1 MKKLASGLLAGI
13 FVFTAGN
20 AAQANYEYFD
30 SPPFDT
36 YKVSEGDT
44 LSYIGK
50 RYGVELD
57 DLYSFNPDIEGDL
70 IVTGESIN
78 LVGNPDNTD
87 NGSADRIELSA
98 SERDL
103 LERLVH
109 AETRG
114 QDYEGKVAVAEV
126 VFNRVDSDDFPD
138 TVRDVIMQNRQF
150 SPVANGA
157 INNNPSS
164 KTKEAVQDAVEGTNL
179 VDDALFF
186 WNPDIATSRWL
197 ESMTVVRT
205 IDDHEFLK

>member
-1 MKKLASGLLAGI
+1 MKLKKLASVLLAGI

-20 AAQANYEYFD
+20 AVQANYEYFD

-44 LSYIGK
+44 LSYIAK

-57 DLYSFNPDIEGDL
+57 DLYSFNPDIKGDL
-70 IVTGESIN
+70 IVTGESIK
-78 LVGNPDNTD
+78 LVGNSDD
-87 NGSADRIELSA
+87 GSADRIELSA
-98 SERDL
+98 SDRDL

-109 AETRG
+109 AEARG
-114 QDYEGKVAVAEV
+114 QDYEGKIAVAEV

-138 TVRDVIMQNRQF
+138 TVRGVIMQNRQF
-150 SPVANGA
+150 SPVSNGA